1 MKIKN
6 YKNIRSTPLIFGFSF
21 QSAIIFGIIALLSFS
36 LFMSGFTIKKTI
48 IVGVI
53 NFISFLVCKYVFGE
67 QNVFD
72 TFLNQKF
79 PNELNDFTKN
89 GKQNK

>member
-21 QSAIIFGIIALLSFS
+21 QSAIIFGIIALLSLS

-48 IVGVI
+48 FVGVV
-53 NFISFLVCKYVFGE
+53 NLISFLVCKYVFGE
-67 QNVFD
+67 HNVFD
-72 TFLNQKF
+72 SLFNQKF

-89 GKQNK
+89 GKSNK